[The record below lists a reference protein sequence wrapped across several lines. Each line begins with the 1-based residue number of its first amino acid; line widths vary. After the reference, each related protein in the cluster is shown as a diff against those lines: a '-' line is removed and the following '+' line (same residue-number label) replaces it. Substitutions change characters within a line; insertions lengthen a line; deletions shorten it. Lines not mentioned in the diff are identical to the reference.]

1 MKSNIIPAQQTQLKT
16 LPRLFDQFA
25 KRAVLSKLEK
35 IDKGQLQIIDDKQ
48 IYEFGDPDKNPIKAT
63 ITVRNSSFYSA
74 IAFGGSVGSGESYFA
89 GDWDCAL
96 SLE

>member
-1 MKSNIIPAQQTQLKT
+1 MKSNIIPAQQAQLKT

-48 IYEFGDPDKNPIKAT
+48 IYEFGDS
-63 ITVRNSSFYSA
+63 R
-74 IAFGGSVGSGESYFA
+74 
-89 GDWDCAL
+89 
-96 SLE
+96 